1 MSEFCLK
8 YLYSYSI
15 HKAPGVWR
23 MGIACCIFFTC
34 LQLLPAQTIK
44 RNTLFT
50 ADSVLY
56 ITLVA
61 DFDQLYKT
69 KNDSSFHSA
78 KITFHLQPNNLEENI
93 RIKARGV
100 QRKLICNTPS
110 LLLDFRNA
118 GKSSLKKLGRLKLVT
133 ACDTKSYEEQLLLK
147 EYLLYKMYNLVTEK
161 SLRVRLL
168 QIKYINQIDKTD
180 SYKQYAFLVED
191 TDDMAKRNN
200 CIELNRAVATEE
212 TNREQMTLL
221 AIFQYMIGNIDW
233 AVPALKNI
241 KLIVSKEHTDENP
254 VAVPY
259 DFDYAGI
266 VNAGYAIPH
275 EDYNIESVRERVYKG
290 FPRTPEEVNAALDTL
305 RQHKQQ
311 FYDLIKGLDLLSG
324 SNKKEMLHY
333 LDEFY
338 ILISNKKKVKEIFI
352 DNARRE

>member
-1 MSEFCLK
+1 MREFYLK
-8 YLYSYSI
+8 YLYRHSI
-15 HKAPGVWR
+15 HKPYLVWR
-23 MGIACCIFFTC
+23 ISMSCCIFFTC
-34 LQLLPAQTIK
+34 LQVLPAQTIK
-44 RNTLFT
+44 SKTLFT
-50 ADSVLY
+50 SDSLLNV
-56 ITLVA
+56 TLAA
-61 DFDQLYKT
+61 DFDELYKT
-69 KNDSSFHSA
+69 KNDSSFHNA
-78 KITFHLQPNNLEENI
+78 IITFHLQPNDLEENI

-133 ACDTKSYEEQLLLK
+133 GCDTKGYEEQLLLK

-168 QIKYINQIDKTD
+168 QIKYINRKDKAG

-241 KLIVSKEHTDENP
+241 KLIVSKQHTDENP

-290 FPRTPEEVNAALDTL
+290 FPRTPEEVNAALDSL
-305 RQHKQQ
+305 RQHKLQ
-311 FYDLIKGLDLLSG
+311 FYDLINGLDHLSA
-324 SNKKEMLHY
+324 SNKKEMRNY

-338 ILISNKKKVKEIFI
+338 ILISDKKKVKEIFI